1 MKKPLR
7 ILVFDPSGAV
17 IGRVLH
23 NLARMADPAP
33 PGEVNSLAALKQALR
48 EHAWDAVLACDAEA
62 GQALL
67 EAWALVQAYG
77 GESAFMAIVEG
88 AEAPPLLAAVRAG
101 IHNFLTLDEL
111 EHLAPQLEAAVR
123 VGQDLRV
130 QPVVHQGDRVDASYR
145 KLVEKTALGW
155 LRIDLEGRVLQ
166 ANEAYAT
173 LAGVGNPTQLLG
185 RSILEWTLPE
195 FTGAVREALAI
206 CTRHGAVGDLEI
218 TCLQPEG
225 TRVHLLMNGVL
236 EYEARG
242 PSIVFLC
249 RNISIRKNTETLL
262 RASTRQFQVLFDWSP
277 DAILI
282 VNTADGRLL
291 KVNERVRRVLQY
303 VPDRL
308 LGTSVTQLF
317 PRDELFDLTRWRR
330 TLDAGEGLF
339 ETRNVLNAHG
349 DAVPVDIAAT
359 LIPWEDDVAML
370 VTLRTAHEKQEA
382 ARQRARFAAIVEQAW
397 ESIVI
402 TDTSGKIEYVNPS
415 FEQVSGY
422 RREEVIGLTPRVL
435 KSGQQDAAFY
445 RDLWDTISSG
455 RVWQGLLSNRKK
467 SGEIFW
473 EKATITP
480 IRDAGGEISG
490 FVAVKQDVSKEHELE
505 ARLRQ
510 AQKMEAIGTL
520 AGGIAHDFNNILSAI
535 IGYSELALGEIPRDQ
550 EAHDYVKQ
558 ALSGGQRA
566 AELVRQ
572 ILAFSRQSEQ
582 ERQALQLHHLLR
594 EALKLLRGSL
604 PSTIII
610 ENEIFP
616 DVGLVLVDTTQ
627 IHQVVM
633 NLCTNA
639 FHAMRHTGGV
649 LTVRY
654 SRVEV
659 DAAMA
664 EAHSDLAKGP
674 YARIQVIDTGCG
686 VADEIRDRIFEPYF
700 TTKKKGEGT
709 GLGLATAHGIV
720 HNHGGAI
727 RLHSTPGQGST
738 FEVYLP
744 IASTPQSNNA
754 STHEGTPTALK
765 VAKRVL
771 LVDDEEMLAELGK
784 QGLERYGFEVD
795 IYCDSRDA
803 MTAFT
808 KNPDRYD
815 LVVTDQTMPYLTGVH
830 LASGIMAIRP
840 DIPIVLLTG
849 FSEDID
855 EAGAQDMGLYAFM
868 RKPFIVGDLVTVLR
882 RASEGLPPK
891 AAW

>member
-1 MKKPLR
+1 VKKPLR
-7 ILVFDPSGAV
+7 ILVFDPSGELL
-17 IGRVLH
+17 GRVLH
-23 NLARMADPAP
+23 HLVDIAGAHAP
-33 PGEVNSLAALKQALR
+33 GHAESHAALERALR
-48 EHAWDAVLACDAEA
+48 QQAWDAILACDAAA

-67 EAWALVQAYG
+67 EAWALVQTFGQDA
-77 GESAFMAIVEG
+77 SFLAIVEG
-88 AEAPPLLAAVRAG
+88 NEAPPLLTAVRAG
-101 IHNFLTLDEL
+101 IQQFVTLKEL
-111 EHLAPQLEAAVR
+111 EHLPRHLEAAVANR
-123 VGQDLRV
+123 PPLAPPPETGSN
-130 QPVVHQGDRVDASYR
+130 ASYR
-145 KLVEKTALGW
+145 RLVEKTALGW
-155 LRIDLEGRVLQ
+155 LRTDLDGRVLQ
-166 ANEAYAT
+166 ANRAYAT
-173 LAGVGNPTQLLG
+173 FAGEEDPASLLG
-185 RSILEWTLPE
+185 RNMLEWTVPE
-195 FTGAVREALAI
+195 YTGAVREALAV
-206 CTRHGAVGDLEI
+206 CARHGAVGELEVS
-218 TCLQPEG
+218 CRQPSG
-225 TRVHLLMNGVL
+225 NRVHLLMSGVL

-242 PSIVFLC
+242 PSAVFLC
-249 RNISIRKNTETLL
+249 RNISVRKNAESLL

-282 VNTADGRLL
+282 VNTVDGTLL
-291 KVNERVRRVLQY
+291 KVNERVRRVLHY

-308 LGTSVTQLF
+308 LGTPLSQLF
-317 PRDELFDLTRWRR
+317 PRDALFDLERWRS

-339 ETRNVLNAHG
+339 ETRMVLNANG
-349 DAVPVDIAAT
+349 QPVPMDIAAT
-359 LIPWEDDVAML
+359 LIPWEEDVAIL
-370 VTLRTAHEKQEA
+370 VTLRNVHEKQEA
-382 ARQRARFAAIVEQAW
+382 ERQRARFAAIVEQAW

-415 FEQVSGY
+415 FEQVTGF
-422 RREEVIGLTPRVL
+422 RREEVIGMNPRVL

-445 RDLWDTISSG
+445 KELWDTISSG

-480 IRDAGGEISG
+480 IRDGGGSVAGY
-490 FVAVKQDVSKEHELE
+490 VAVKQDVSKEHELE

-550 EAHDYVKQ
+550 EAHDYVRQ

-582 ERQALQLHHLLR
+582 ERLVVQLHHLLR

-610 ENEIFP
+610 ESEIET
-616 DVGLVLVDTTQ
+616 DVGPVLVDTTQ

-649 LTVRY
+649 L
-654 SRVEV
+654 RVNYARV
-659 DAAMA
+659 DVDTAMA
-664 EAHSDLAKGP
+664 EAQSDLAKGP
-674 YARIQVIDTGCG
+674 YARIQIIDTGCG
-686 VADEIRDRIFEPYF
+686 IADEIRDRIFEPYF

-727 RLHSTPGQGST
+727 RLHSKPGQGST

-744 IASTPQSNNA
+744 IAAVPQSAVA
-754 STHEGTPTALK
+754 SEHEGSPVANRE
-765 VAKRVL
+765 AKRVL

-784 QGLERYGFEVD
+784 QGLERYGFDVEV
-795 IYCDSRDA
+795 YCDSREA
-803 MTAFT
+803 MSAFAR
-808 KNPDRYD
+808 NPAHYD

-830 LASGIMAIRP
+830 LAKGIMDIRP
-840 DIPIVLLTG
+840 EIPIVLLTG

-855 EAGAQDMGLYAFM
+855 EVGAQSMGLYAFM

-882 RASEGLPPK
+882 RAAEGLPPT
-891 AAW
+891 APN